1 MCNTLVDKNKFT
13 IMAETAVAKQP
24 SQKALAVKNFKAV
37 LDNSYYQEQL
47 KNVMKENAG
56 TFAASLLELVT
67 SDEKLLACDGRLLMA
82 EAMKAAS
89 LHLPLNK
96 QLGYAY
102 IVPYGNTPTM
112 IIGYKGLYQLAIR
125 SGLYKNINADVVYEG
140 EYQGYD
146 KISGEL
152 HLDGVKNSNKIVGY
166 FAFLELT
173 NGFRK
178 MMYMSLDDMCS
189 YAKKYSA
196 TLRNCKMTNQQLEE
210 MAQKQAES
218 GPGNTVGWYGNFNDM
233 ATKTV
238 LRRLLSKYGYL
249 SIEMQT
255 AMTVDD
261 VPTAEAQR
269 DSEFAEDK
277 KVIVVDAETGEIKD
291 EAGSNAQ
298 DATASTAAAAPASSR
313 RKLS

>member
-1 MCNTLVDKNKFT
+1 MATNK
-13 IMAETAVAKQP
+13 Q
-24 SQKALAVKNFKAV
+24 LAVKSFNDTLNNA
-37 LDNSYYQEQL
+37 YYQAQL
-47 KNVMKENAG
+47 KSTMKDNAG
-56 TFAASLLELVT
+56 TFATSLMELVT
-67 SDEKLLACDGRLLMA
+67 SDEKLLACPPQLLMA

-125 SGLYKNINADVVYEG
+125 SGLYKNINADIVYEG
-140 EYQGYD
+140 MYEGYD
-146 KISGEL
+146 VISGEL
-152 HLDGVKNSNKIVGY
+152 HLGGSKTSNKVIGY

-178 MMYMSLDDMCS
+178 MMYMSLEDMCQ
-189 YAKKYSA
+189 YARKYSA
-196 TLRNCKMTNQQLEE
+196 TLKNCKMTNQQLAE

-218 GPGNTVGWYGNFNDM
+218 GPGSSVGWYGNFNDM

-249 SIEMQT
+249 SIEMQN

-261 VPTAEAQR
+261 IPTAEEQR
-269 DSEFAEDK
+269 DAEFAEAK
-277 KVIVVDAETGEIKD
+277 EVMVVDAETGEIKQPTD
-291 EAGSNAQ
+291 EAVP
-298 DATASTAAAAPASSR
+298 APDEA
-313 RKLS
+313 KPADNPFK

>member
-1 MCNTLVDKNKFT
+1 
-13 IMAETAVAKQP
+13 MAETALAKQP
-24 SQKALAVKNFKAV
+24 SQKALAVSNFKAV
-37 LDNSYYQEQL
+37 LDNGYYQEQL

-102 IVPYGNTPTM
+102 IVPYGKTPTM
-112 IIGYKGLYQLAIR
+112 IVGYKGLYQLAIR
-125 SGLYKNINADVVYEG
+125 SGLYKNINADIVYEG

-152 HLDGVKNSNKIVGY
+152 HLDGAKSSNKIVGY

-178 MMYMSLDDMCS
+178 MMYMTLDDMCS

-196 TLRNCKMTNQQLEE
+196 TLCNCTMTNQQLAD
-210 MAQKQAES
+210 MAQKQAEA
-218 GPGNTVGWYGNFNDM
+218 GPGNSVGWYGNFNDM

-277 KVIVVDAETGEIKD
+277 KVIVVDAETGEIK
-291 EAGSNAQ
+291 EPAGESNAQ
-298 DATASTAAAAPASSR
+298 PAIAATTAAAPASSH

>member
-1 MCNTLVDKNKFT
+1 
-13 IMAETAVAKQP
+13 MAETAVAKQP

-102 IVPYGNTPTM
+102 IVPYCNTPTM

-152 HLDGVKNSNKIVGY
+152 HLDGVKSSNKIVGY

-196 TLRNCKMTNQQLEE
+196 TLRNCKMTNQQLAE

-261 VPTAEAQR
+261 VPTAEEQR

-277 KVIVVDAETGEIKD
+277 KVIVVDAETGEINQP
-291 EAGSNAQ
+291 AN
-298 DATASTAAAAPASSR
+298 DASASPAEPQTSSH
-313 RKLS
+313 RKLV

>member
-1 MCNTLVDKNKFT
+1 MATNKQLMVKSFNDTLN
-13 IMAETAVAKQP
+13 
-24 SQKALAVKNFKAV
+24 N
-37 LDNSYYQEQL
+37 NYYQSQL
-47 KNVMKENAG
+47 KQTLKENAG
-56 TFAASLLELVT
+56 VFATSLMELVT
-67 SDEKLLACDGRLLMA
+67 SDDKLLACDAKLLMA

-89 LHLPLNK
+89 LKLPLNK

-125 SGLYKNINADVVYEG
+125 SGLYKNINADVVYDG

-152 HLDGVKNSNKIVGY
+152 HLDGEKTSNKVVGY

-178 MMYMSLDDMCS
+178 MMYMSLSDMCS
-189 YAKKYSA
+189 YARKYSA
-196 TLRNCKMTNQQLEE
+196 TLKNCKMSNEQLAD

-218 GPGNTVGWYGNFNDM
+218 GPGNSVGWYGNFNDM

-249 SIEMQT
+249 SIEMQN
-255 AMTVDD
+255 AMSVDD
-261 VPTAEAQR
+261 IPTAAEQR
-269 DSEFAEDK
+269 DAEFTEAKE
-277 KVIVVDAETGEIKD
+277 IITVDAETGEIQ
-291 EAGSNAQ
+291 GG
-298 DATASTAAAAPASSR
+298 ASQEAPANIEPSGTKPTKYS
-313 RKLS
+313 LED

>member
-1 MCNTLVDKNKFT
+1 
-13 IMAETAVAKQP
+13 MAETAVAKAQP
-24 SQKALAVKNFKAV
+24 SQKAVAVSNFKAV

-56 TFAASLLELVT
+56 TFAASLMELVT
-67 SDEKLLACDGRLLMA
+67 SDDKLLACDARLLMA

-112 IIGYKGLYQLAIR
+112 IVGYKGLYQLAIR

-152 HLDGVKNSNKIVGY
+152 HLDGEKTSNRIVGY

-196 TLRNCKMTNQQLEE
+196 TLRNCKMTNQQLAE
-210 MAQKQAES
+210 MAQKQAEL

-269 DSEFAEDK
+269 DEEFAEAK
-277 KVIVVDAETGEIKD
+277 NVITVNADTGEVVNAEEVHD
-291 EAGSNAQ
+291 EHLKAQ
-298 DATASTAAAAPASSR
+298 KFS
-313 RKLS
+313 LN

>member
-1 MCNTLVDKNKFT
+1 MLFNKRRINQIFIKMT
-13 IMAETAVAKQP
+13 DTAVAVKQQ
-24 SQKALAVKNFKAV
+24 STKAVAVGNFKAV
-37 LDNSYYQEQL
+37 LENRYYQEQL
-47 KNVMKENAG
+47 KAVMKENAG
-56 TFAASLLELVT
+56 TFAASLMELVT
-67 SDEKLLACDGRLLMA
+67 SDDKLLACDSRLLMA

-125 SGLYKNINADVVYEG
+125 SGLYRNINADIVYEG

-152 HLDGVKNSNKIVGY
+152 RLDGSKTSNKIVGY

-196 TLRNCKMTNQQLEE
+196 TLRNCKMTNEQLAD
-210 MAQKQAES
+210 MAQKQSET
-218 GPGNTVGWYGNFNDM
+218 GPGNSVGWYGNFNDM

-261 VPTAEAQR
+261 IPTAEEQR
-269 DSEFAEDK
+269 NSEFSEAKE
-277 KVIVVDAETGEIKD
+277 IIEVDASTGEIKQPVVG
-291 EAGSNAQ
+291 EK
-298 DATASTAAAAPASSR
+298 PASQPT
-313 RKLS
+313 KNPFNN

>member
-1 MCNTLVDKNKFT
+1 
-13 IMAETAVAKQP
+13 MAETAVAKQP

-67 SDEKLLACDGRLLMA
+67 SDEELLACDGRLLMA

-152 HLDGVKNSNKIVGY
+152 HLDGVKSSNKIVGY

-178 MMYMSLDDMCS
+178 MMYMSLDEMCS

-196 TLRNCKMTNQQLEE
+196 TLRNCKMTNQQLAE

-261 VPTAEAQR
+261 VPTAEEQR

-277 KVIVVDAETGEIKD
+277 KVIVVDAETGEINQP
-291 EAGSNAQ
+291 AN
-298 DATASTAAAAPASSR
+298 DASAAPAEPQTSSH
-313 RKLS
+313 RKLV

>member
-1 MCNTLVDKNKFT
+1 MASEKQLAVQTFNNTLNN
-13 IMAETAVAKQP
+13 A
-24 SQKALAVKNFKAV
+24 
-37 LDNSYYQEQL
+37 YYQAQL
-47 KNVMKENAG
+47 KSTMKENAG
-56 TFAASLLELVT
+56 TFATSLMELVT
-67 SDEKLLACDGRLLMA
+67 SDEKLLACNPQLLMA

-125 SGLYKNINADVVYEG
+125 SGLYRNINADIVYEG

-152 HLDGVKNSNKIVGY
+152 RLDGEKTSNKVVGY

-196 TLRNCKMTNQQLEE
+196 TLRNCKQTNQQLAE

-218 GPGNTVGWYGNFNDM
+218 GPGNSVGWYGNFNDM

-249 SIEMQT
+249 SIEMQN

-261 VPTAEAQR
+261 IPVAEEKR
-269 DSEFAEDK
+269 DTEFAEAK
-277 KVIVVDAETGEIKD
+277 EIVDANGKIEQLNSQKESSGEQPSKAF
-291 EAGSNAQ
+291 EL
-298 DATASTAAAAPASSR
+298 
-313 RKLS
+313 K

>member
-1 MCNTLVDKNKFT
+1 MTE
-13 IMAETAVAKQP
+13 ISTAVAKQP
-24 SQKALAVKNFKAV
+24 SAKAVAVGNFKSV
-37 LDNSYYQEQL
+37 LDNKYYQEQL
-47 KNVMKENAG
+47 KSVMKDNAG

-67 SDEKLLACDGRLLMA
+67 SDEKLLACNPKLLMA

-89 LHLPLNK
+89 LKLPLNK

-102 IVPYGNTPTM
+102 LVPYKDTPTM

-125 SGLYKNINADVVYEG
+125 SGLYKNINADIVYEG

-152 HLDGVKNSNKIVGY
+152 HLDGEKTSNKIVGY

-178 MMYMSLDDMCS
+178 MMYMSLADMCQ
-189 YAKKYSA
+189 YARKYSA
-196 TLRNCKMTNQQLEE
+196 TLRNCKMTNEQLAD
-210 MAQKQAES
+210 MAQKQSES
-218 GPGNTVGWYGNFNDM
+218 GPGNSVGWYGNFNDM

-249 SIEMQT
+249 SIEMQD
-255 AMTVDD
+255 AMSVDD
-261 VPTAEAQR
+261 IPTAEEQR
-269 DSEFAEDK
+269 DAEFAEAK
-277 KVIVVDAETGEIKD
+277 EVVTVDAETGEIKQP
-291 EAGSNAQ
+291 ENATKE
-298 DATASTAAAAPASSR
+298 DDPF
-313 RKLS
+313 KGIE

>member
-1 MCNTLVDKNKFT
+1 
-13 IMAETAVAKQP
+13 MAETAVVKQQSP
-24 SQKALAVKNFKAV
+24 KAVAVGNFKAV
-37 LDNSYYQEQL
+37 LENRYYQEQL
-47 KNVMKENAG
+47 KSVMKENAG
-56 TFAASLLELVT
+56 TFAASLMELVT
-67 SDEKLLACDGRLLMA
+67 SDEKLLACDSKLLMA

-125 SGLYKNINADVVYEG
+125 SGLYKNINSDIVYEG

-152 HLDGVKNSNKIVGY
+152 HLDGEKTSNKVVGY

-178 MMYMSLDDMCS
+178 MMYMSLDDMCQ
-189 YAKKYSA
+189 YARKYSA
-196 TLRNCKMTNQQLEE
+196 TLKNCKMTNEQLAD

-218 GPGNTVGWYGNFNDM
+218 GPGNSVGWYGNFNDM

-255 AMTVDD
+255 AMSVDD
-261 VPTAEAQR
+261 VPTAEERR
-269 DSEFAEDK
+269 DAEFAEAK
-277 KVIVVDAETGEIKD
+277 EIIVVDGKTGEIKN
-291 EAGSNAQ
+291 ESAGTTPKEDHNDNPFKQ
-298 DATASTAAAAPASSR
+298 
-313 RKLS
+313 

>member
-1 MCNTLVDKNKFT
+1 
-13 IMAETAVAKQP
+13 MAIPATATPKQKAVATFSNALN
-24 SQKALAVKNFKAV
+24 SQ
-37 LDNSYYQEQL
+37 YYQAQL

-56 TFAASLLELVT
+56 TFATSLMELVT
-67 SDEKLLACDGRLLMA
+67 SDEKLLACNPQLLMA

-102 IVPYGNTPTM
+102 IVPYGTTPTM

-125 SGLYKNINADVVYEG
+125 SGLYKNINADIVYEG

-152 HLDGVKNSNKIVGY
+152 HLDGEKTSNKVVGY

-178 MMYMSLDDMCS
+178 MMYMSLEDMCQ
-189 YAKKYSA
+189 YARKYSA
-196 TLRNCKMTNQQLEE
+196 TLKNCKMTNEQLAD
-210 MAQKQAES
+210 MAQKQSES
-218 GPGNTVGWYGNFNDM
+218 GPGNSVGWYGNFNDM

-249 SIEMQT
+249 SIEMQN

-261 VPTAEAQR
+261 VPTAEEQR
-269 DSEFAEDK
+269 DAEFAEAK
-277 KVIVVDAETGEIKD
+277 EVMEVNAETGEIKQPSAKS
-291 EAGSNAQ
+291 EVAAQ
-298 DATASTAAAAPASSR
+298 KPNPENQVNVGASSNPFN
-313 RKLS
+313 S

>member
-1 MCNTLVDKNKFT
+1 MTQT
-13 IMAETAVAKQP
+13 STAVTKQP
-24 SQKALAVKNFKAV
+24 SAKAV
-37 LDNSYYQEQL
+37 AVGAFKNVLENNYYQQQL
-47 KNVMKENAG
+47 KSVMKENAG
-56 TFAASLLELVT
+56 TFAASLMELVT
-67 SDEKLLACDGRLLMA
+67 SDEKLLACNPKMLMA

-89 LHLPLNK
+89 LKLPLNK

-102 IVPYGNTPTM
+102 IVPYSNTPTM

-152 HLDGVKNSNKIVGY
+152 HLDGDKTSNKVVGY

-178 MMYMSLDDMCS
+178 MMYMSLEDMCQ
-189 YAKKYSA
+189 YARKYSA
-196 TLRNCKMTNQQLEE
+196 TLKNCKMSNEQLAE
-210 MAQKQAES
+210 MAQKQADN
-218 GPGNTVGWYGNFNDM
+218 GPGSSVGWYGNFNDM

-249 SIEMQT
+249 SIEMQN
-255 AMTVDD
+255 AMSVDD
-261 VPTAEAQR
+261 IPTAEAQR
-269 DSEFAEDK
+269 DEEFAEARE
-277 KVIVVDAETGEIKD
+277 VVAVNAETGDIQQSADIVPQAEGKKDNPFEDIK
-291 EAGSNAQ
+291 
-298 DATASTAAAAPASSR
+298 
-313 RKLS
+313 

>member
-1 MCNTLVDKNKFT
+1 MTEMN
-13 IMAETAVAKQP
+13 TAVAT
-24 SQKALAVKNFKAV
+24 SQRSPKAAAVANFKQI
-37 LDNSYYQEQL
+37 LDNKYYQEQL
-47 KNVMKENAG
+47 KNVLKENAG
-56 TFAASLLELVT
+56 TFSTSLMELVT
-67 SDEKLLACDGRLLMA
+67 SDNKLLQCDAKLLMA

-89 LHLPLNK
+89 LKLPLNK

-102 IVPYGNTPTM
+102 LVPYGNTPTM

-152 HLDGVKNSNKIVGY
+152 HLDGEKTSNKIVGY

-178 MMYMSLDDMCS
+178 MMYMSLSDMCS
-189 YAKKYSA
+189 YARKYSA
-196 TLRNCKMTNQQLEE
+196 TLKNCKMSNDQLAD
-210 MAQKQAES
+210 MAQKQSES
-218 GPGNTVGWYGNFNDM
+218 GPGNSVGWYGNFNDM

-255 AMTVDD
+255 AMSVDD
-261 VPTAEAQR
+261 IPTAEAQR
-269 DSEFAEDK
+269 DAEFTEAKE
-277 KVIVVDAETGEIKD
+277 VVTVDAETGEIKTS
-291 EAGSNAQ
+291 E
-298 DATASTAAAAPASSR
+298 AAPDEEQPQDF
-313 RKLS
+313 KLGE

>member
-1 MCNTLVDKNKFT
+1 
-13 IMAETAVAKQP
+13 MAETAVAKQP

-152 HLDGVKNSNKIVGY
+152 HLDGFKSSNKIVGY

-189 YAKKYSA
+189 YGKKYSA
-196 TLRNCKMTNQQLEE
+196 TLRNCKMTNQQLAE

-277 KVIVVDAETGEIKD
+277 KVIVVDAETGEI
-291 EAGSNAQ
+291 EEPAGSNTQA
-298 DATASTAAAAPASSR
+298 AASTAAAAPTSSR

>member
-1 MCNTLVDKNKFT
+1 MATNK
-13 IMAETAVAKQP
+13 Q
-24 SQKALAVKNFKAV
+24 LAVKSFNDTLNNA
-37 LDNSYYQEQL
+37 YYQAQL
-47 KNVMKENAG
+47 KSTMKDNAG
-56 TFAASLLELVT
+56 TFATSLMELVT
-67 SDEKLLACDGRLLMA
+67 SDEKLLACPPQLLMA

-125 SGLYKNINADVVYEG
+125 SGLYKNINADIVYDG

-152 HLDGVKNSNKIVGY
+152 HLDGEKTSNKVVGY

-178 MMYMSLDDMCS
+178 MMYMSLDDMCQ
-189 YAKKYSA
+189 YARKYSA
-196 TLRNCKMTNQQLEE
+196 TLKNCKMTNEQLAD
-210 MAQKQAES
+210 MAQKQSES
-218 GPGNTVGWYGNFNDM
+218 GPGTSVGWYGNFNDM

-249 SIEMQT
+249 SIEMQN

-261 VPTAEAQR
+261 VPTAEEQR
-269 DSEFAEDK
+269 DAEFAEAK
-277 KVIVVDAETGEIKD
+277 EVVTVDAETGEIKQPKSSAP
-291 EAGSNAQ
+291 EAEAKKQTDN
-298 DATASTAAAAPASSR
+298 PF
-313 RKLS
+313 K

>member
-1 MCNTLVDKNKFT
+1 
-13 IMAETAVAKQP
+13 MAETAVAKQP

-56 TFAASLLELVT
+56 TFAASLMELVT
-67 SDEKLLACDGRLLMA
+67 SDDKLLACNARLLMA

-112 IIGYKGLYQLAIR
+112 IVGYKGLYQLAIR

-152 HLDGVKNSNKIVGY
+152 HLDGEKTSNRIVGY

-196 TLRNCKMTNQQLEE
+196 TLRNCKMTNQQLAE
-210 MAQKQAES
+210 MAQKQAEL

-269 DSEFAEDK
+269 DEEFAEAK
-277 KVIVVDAETGEIKD
+277 NVITVNADTGEVVNTEEVHD
-291 EAGSNAQ
+291 EQPKAKKFN
-298 DATASTAAAAPASSR
+298 
-313 RKLS
+313 LS

>member
-1 MCNTLVDKNKFT
+1 
-13 IMAETAVAKQP
+13 MAETAVAKQP

-67 SDEKLLACDGRLLMA
+67 SDEKLLECDGRLLMA

-152 HLDGVKNSNKIVGY
+152 HLDGVKSSNKIVGY

-277 KVIVVDAETGEIKD
+277 NVIVVDAETGEINQP
-291 EAGSNAQ
+291 AN
-298 DATASTAAAAPASSR
+298 DASAAPAEPQTSSH
-313 RKLS
+313 RKLV